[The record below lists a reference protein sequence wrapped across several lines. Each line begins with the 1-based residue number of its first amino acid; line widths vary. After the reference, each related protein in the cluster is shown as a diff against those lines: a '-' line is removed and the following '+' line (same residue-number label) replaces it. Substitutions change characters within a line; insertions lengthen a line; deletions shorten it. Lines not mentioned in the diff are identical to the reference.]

1 MKLIFKGTEGFESYH
16 AKIGNWQDGDEKDVP
31 EEIAKELLKSFPK
44 NFFKP
49 INYRVEGKD
58 FEGKGMS
65 PKNDKSLKPEH
76 NK

>member
-44 NFFKP
+44 NFFK
-49 INYRVEGKD
+49 VKGKD
-58 FEGKGMS
+58 FEEKGMS